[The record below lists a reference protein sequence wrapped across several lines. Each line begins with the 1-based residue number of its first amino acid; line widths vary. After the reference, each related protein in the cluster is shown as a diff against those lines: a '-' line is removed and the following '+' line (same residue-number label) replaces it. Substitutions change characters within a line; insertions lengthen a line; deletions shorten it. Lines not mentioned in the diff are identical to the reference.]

1 MLESRSTFMRIF
13 IALLLALLPVHALA
27 ECANRE
33 ELLRQAYPE
42 AMQISDGYFL
52 AGDYAQ
58 HINPEDVACKVWP
71 YRPDLTLLAVPLLE
85 AEPRSE
91 GEVRGDVEVIVAD
104 SRTGEPLARLR
115 ERGMAYGDAIQ
126 FAGVELDTA
135 RYDLRPGVRAFG
147 LVTWQYGSSKPNPY
161 SERSLWLY
169 AYSAGRIDRVLD
181 GLVIGQLNGE
191 NDGNCTGE
199 TTEIAR
205 TVGIAS
211 TEHEGHR
218 DLTVDE
224 MQIYSLS
231 KPTSD
236 DCPSIEF
243 SRKTRQ
249 LMLRFEAGRYR
260 SSVDPEADRLFSYIE
275 IAQ

>member
-1 MLESRSTFMRIF
+1 MRLF
-13 IALLLALLPVHALA
+13 IALILALLPAHALA
-27 ECANRE
+27 YCDNPE
-33 ELLRQAYPE
+33 ELLRLAYPE
-42 AMQISDGYFL
+42 AIQSSDGYFL
-52 AGDYAQ
+52 SGEYAQ
-58 HINPEDVACKVWP
+58 RISPEDVACKVWP
-71 YRPDLTLLAVPLLE
+71 YKPELTLMAVTLFE
-85 AEPRSE
+85 AEPKDES
-91 GEVRGDVEVIVAD
+91 EVRGDVEVIVVD
-104 SRTGEPLARLR
+104 SRTREPLARRR

-147 LVTWQYGSSKPNPY
+147 VVTRQYGSSKPNPY

-169 AYSAGRIDRVLD
+169 AYSAGRIVRVLD

-199 TTEIAR
+199 TTEITR

-224 MQIYSLS
+224 TQIYSLS

-236 DCPSIEF
+236 DCPSIEV

-249 LMLRFEAGRYR
+249 LTLRLGAGRYR
-260 SSVDPEADRLFSYIE
+260 SSVDPEEDRLFSYIE
-275 IAQ
+275 VAK

>member
-1 MLESRSTFMRIF
+1 MLDLGSLMRVF
-13 IALLLALLPVHALA
+13 IGLFLALLPAHALA

-33 ELLRQAYPE
+33 EMLRHSYPD
-42 AMQISDGYFL
+42 ATQSTDGFFL

-58 HINPEDVACKVWP
+58 RISPQDVACKVWP
-71 YRPDLTLLAVPLLE
+71 SRPELTLLAVPLLE
-85 AEPRSE
+85 AEPKDE
-91 GEVRGDVEVIVAD
+91 GEVRGDVEVIVVD
-104 SRTGEPLARLR
+104 SRTREPLARRR
-115 ERGMAYGDAIQ
+115 EMGMAYGDAVQ

-147 LVTWQYGSSKPNPY
+147 VVTRQYGSSKPNPY

-169 AYSAGRIDRVLD
+169 AYSAGRISRMLD

-199 TTEIAR
+199 TTEITR

-224 MQIYSLS
+224 TQIYSLS

-236 DCPSIEF
+236 DCPSAEV
-243 SRKTRQ
+243 SRKSRQ
-249 LMLRFEAGRYR
+249 LTLRFEGGRYR
-260 SSVDPEADRLFSYIE
+260 SPVDPEEDRLFSYIE
-275 IAQ
+275 IAE